1 MAGLSLTHFSAS
13 WLFVTLLRPCA
24 ILPQAIIKLGNR
36 KKPANWTSADS
47 RPLDSNTFI
56 PRTHFSLDM
65 KINQSYSLLTKI
77 QTFE

>member
-13 WLFVTLLRPCA
+13 WPFVTVLRPAPFCHRRRA
-24 ILPQAIIKLGNR
+24 IGGLHVRYLKTLVLQTRIHSTLTA
-36 KKPANWTSADS
+36 
-47 RPLDSNTFI
+47 
-56 PRTHFSLDM
+56 HFSLDM